1 MTINRSMTLRLLT
14 ATLACL
20 VLVPL
25 CASAQFRFLPGG
37 LHFAPLK
44 ANLQEARIGVFK
56 FLDKGE
62 MKVDVGNS
70 IDLFGYGAPGELSVS
85 AGIDFFAYAY
95 TTGAQGLRLQID
107 AIDGF
112 FGGNLTLSCGGSD
125 SARTSARLRLL
136 HHSAHLVDGHY
147 SLSQRAW
154 LDGREPVAYTRDF
167 GELVVARTDRSGPV
181 LLRPYAGFSYA
192 TLARPALVRRFAYL
206 AGVEASTPNVVG
218 PLWSQPVHLFAA
230 YQATVTGLEAY
241 AATHQLQAGVKFG
254 EWYGKGPTIYL
265 GWYHGRHMFAEY
277 FDRSLTTLGAGFTVD
292 FF

>member
-1 MTINRSMTLRLLT
+1 MTRNPSMTLR
-14 ATLACL
+14 TLAAIFACL
-20 VLVPL
+20 ALSPL
-25 CASAQFRFLPGG
+25 HAGAQYRFLPGG

-44 ANLQEARIGVFK
+44 ANVQEARIGVFK

-70 IDLFGYGAPGELSVS
+70 IDLFGYDAPGDLSVS

-112 FGGNLTLSCGGSD
+112 FGGNLTVSSGGD
-125 SARTSARLRLL
+125 SSGTFARLRLL

-147 SLSQRAW
+147 SVADGKW

-167 GELVVARTDRSGPV
+167 GELVIARSQRLGAV
-181 LLRPYAGFSYA
+181 LLRPYGGFSYA
-192 TLARPALVRRFAYL
+192 TLVRPTLVRRGAYL
-206 AGVEASTPNVVG
+206 AGLEASTGEFLG
-218 PLWSQPVHLFAA
+218 PLWSRPVHLYAA
-230 YQATVTGLEAY
+230 YQATVTGLDAY
-241 AATHQLQAGVKFG
+241 TATHQLQAGVKFG
-254 EWYGKGPTIYL
+254 AWYGKGPTIYL
-265 GWYHGRHMFAEY
+265 GWYRGRHMFAEY
-277 FDRSLTTLGAGFTVD
+277 FDRTLTTLGAGFTVD